1 MSQDNDPTYTEL
13 LNKKVELLTVI
24 HGAPLDGEGAFSA
37 FLAKLELMNVA
48 KALKSLE
55 ATLPF

>member
-24 HGAPLDGEGAFSA
+24 HGAPLDGEGAFNA
-37 FLAKLELMNVA
+37 FMAKLELMNVA

>member
-1 MSQDNDPTYTEL
+1 MSQDNSPTYSEL
-13 LNKKVELLTVI
+13 LSKKVELLLVI
-24 HGAPLDGEGAFSA
+24 KGAPLDGEGAFAA

-48 KALKSLE
+48 KAMKLLE